1 MKKYIIIIGLILAV
15 IGVIYGLSMRIKNLN
30 SQLDAAQT
38 NTKALMQQNLEL
50 DNSSRTLKLTIDQ
63 LEYAKDSISKKLIT
77 ALKDNNVNKKKIQQL
92 QYQLTTN
99 FRVDTITF
107 RDTLFR
113 EYVDIDTTIRDQ
125 WYSLDMRLK
134 SPSTLVVSPQFRNES
149 ILALSY
155 KKETI
160 NPPKKFFLW
169 RWFQKKHI
177 ITEALLVNNNPYCN
191 TDTTRVIEIV
201 KY

>member
-1 MKKYIIIIGLILAV
+1 MKKYLIIIGLILTV
-15 IGVIYGLSMRIKNLN
+15 IGVIYGLSMRIKSLN

-63 LEYAKDSISKKLIT
+63 LEYAKDSISKKLVT
-77 ALKDNNVNKKKIQQL
+77 ALEDNHVNKKKIQRL

-113 EYVDIDTTIRDQ
+113 EFVDIDTTIRDQ
-125 WYSLDMRLK
+125 
-134 SPSTLVVSPQFRNES
+134 
-149 ILALSY
+149 
-155 KKETI
+155 
-160 NPPKKFFLW
+160 
-169 RWFQKKHI
+169 
-177 ITEALLVNNNPYCN
+177 
-191 TDTTRVIEIV
+191 
-201 KY
+201 